1 MSSIE
6 IAYLSLVIV
15 VFVGFAGALGYYSH
29 N

>member
-6 IAYLSLVIV
+6 IASLSLVIV
-15 VFVGFAGALGYYSH
+15 VFVGFAGTLAYYSH

>member
-6 IAYLSLVIV
+6 IAYLGLVIV
-15 VFVGFAGALGYYSH
+15 VFVGFAGALAYYSH

>member
-15 VFVGFAGALGYYSH
+15 VFVGFAGALAYYSH